1 MKKADVDLTKL
12 ERAELLVGLSDTVAG
27 PVNTPDERTRALVA
41 KSTQLVCTGQVDPR
55 EDIERCLKLQAGA
68 RYYFVLLPL
77 STGQEL
83 KITSK
88 NASLSR
94 AACRERANASFRVD
108 EVKLL
113 LAGSAEALALRERVT
128 AAVKA
133 DPNFRLAPIS
143 APSAP
148 APLFGTAAL

>member
-1 MKKADVDLTKL
+1 M
-12 ERAELLVGLSDTVAG
+12 
-27 PVNTPDERTRALVA
+27 
-41 KSTQLVCTGQVDPR
+41 
-55 EDIERCLKLQAGA
+55 
-68 RYYFVLLPL
+68 
-77 STGQEL
+77 
-83 KITSK
+83 
-88 NASLSR
+88 
-94 AACRERANASFRVD
+94 D